1 MQVISPAVILRLSG
15 GKKMIIGF
23 VNAIDSIYLMSK
35 TIFMKKF
42 FSKQLLLLLL
52 APALLSSFISFTDRA
67 NFAGEWKLNEGKSE
81 LGEFGGRFAA
91 RSIKIEQKED
101 AITISK
107 TAPGFNGEEITTTET
122 LKFDGKESET
132 TVFGS
137 SKKKST
143 LKWSDD
149 SQSFVINYSIMFE
162 RNGQTSEFKGTETW
176 SLKDGALS
184 LITVSS
190 SPRGENTT
198 KAVYNK

>member
-1 MQVISPAVILRLSG
+1 
-15 GKKMIIGF
+15 
-23 VNAIDSIYLMSK
+23 
-35 TIFMKKF
+35 MKKF
-42 FSKQLLLLLL
+42 FSKQSLLLLL
-52 APALLSSFISFTDRA
+52 APALLSSFISFTERA

-107 TAPGFNGEEITTTET
+107 TAPGFNGEEVTTTET

-149 SQSFVINYSIMFE
+149 SQSFVVNYSIMFE
-162 RNGQTSEFKGTETW
+162 RDGQTSEFKGTETW
-176 SLKDGALS
+176 SLKEGALS
-184 LITVSS
+184 LVTVSS